1 MDSNTMALEFNHILK
16 NSELNIVCVCDYKYL
31 KYFMTLLK
39 SATLNSPN
47 VNFHICLVNQ
57 GRHKNK
63 IKNKARKIFKNDDIF
78 FNERIHAALP
88 LYGIR
93 WVLII
98 LNIFDDN
105 VVSRRL
111 HANKI
116 SKAELKEI
124 KKIQLDKAD
133 KMLNNILN
141 FNS

>member
-1 MDSNTMALEFNHILK
+1 MN
-16 NSELNIVCVCDYKYL
+16 
-31 KYFMTLLK
+31 
-39 SATLNSPN
+39 LNSS
-47 VNFHICLVNQ
+47 L
-57 GRHKNK
+57 KK
-63 IKNKARKIFKNDDIF
+63 LWLKKAKKIFKDDDIF
-78 FNERIHAALP
+78 FNERLHAALP

-105 VVSRRL
+105 VASRRL

-116 SKAELKEI
+116 SKSELKEI

-133 KMLNNILN
+133 KMLTDILN

>member
-1 MDSNTMALEFNHILK
+1 MLEKFLK
-16 NSELNIVCVCDYKYL
+16 
-31 KYFMTLLK
+31 MT
-39 SATLNSPN
+39 
-47 VNFHICLVNQ
+47 
-57 GRHKNK
+57 
-63 IKNKARKIFKNDDIF
+63 IFF